1 VEGVQDPTAVC
12 SIEVEDPPREVTL
25 VPLDLSD
32 AQQRFACAFLAEK
45 LDALTPAKSLRSHG
59 LLQLRL
65 AEHALK
71 LGWWHDE
78 VWLH

>member
-1 VEGVQDPTAVC
+1 
-12 SIEVEDPPREVTL
+12 
-25 VPLDLSD
+25 LSD